1 MCTFSIVCTYKPKP
15 GQFSHDYDDDDDGG
29 GLLSLFGADAA
40 TRGCHVRALVKGYHM
55 VTPPFFLPY
64 PNHSLF
70 RWLNE
75 ALRCIPKFQC
85 VLTGL
90 GDKVFQKRGLK
101 REEAGIRRYG
111 CLQNMLVLGAY
122 N

>member
-1 MCTFSIVCTYKPKP
+1 MCVLF
-15 GQFSHDYDDDDDGG
+15 
-29 GLLSLFGADAA
+29 LLFVRINRSQADSAMITTTTTAAAYSLFRADAA
-40 TRGCHVRALVKGYHM
+40 TRGCHVRVLVKGYHM